1 MTEAVSPSRG
11 PEGRITRSR
20 PCRTPA
26 RCLPLRDARGRVL
39 CEIIPVYISPAEA
52 AARAAQA
59 LYGLDTG
66 DVNTVQE
73 RLSRLLGE
81 RATTAKASPRRRV
94 CRVAA
99 TAAPQ
104 DHGAA
109 GAAP

>member
-1 MTEAVSPSRG
+1 MSKPTASVHP
-11 PEGRITRSR
+11 PEGQITRPR
-20 PCRTPA
+20 QCRTPA
-26 RCLPLRDARGRVL
+26 RCLPLRDARGKVL

-81 RATTAKASPRRRV
+81 RAATASPRRRG
-94 CRVAA
+94 RRAA
-99 TAAPQ
+99 SDTSK
-104 DHGAA
+104 GLA
-109 GAAP
+109 GAVA